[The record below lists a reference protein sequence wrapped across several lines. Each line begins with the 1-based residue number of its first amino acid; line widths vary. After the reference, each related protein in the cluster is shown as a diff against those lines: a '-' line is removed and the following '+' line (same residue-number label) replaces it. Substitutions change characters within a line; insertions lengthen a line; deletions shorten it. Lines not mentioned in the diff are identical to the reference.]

1 MARLIRFAFIFGAL
15 LGASTAAMAEPVSS
29 ILAAIGS
36 AVGATAGAAAAV
48 GGMIV
53 STALSIVSSAYGN
66 MQAKKQ
72 AKAAA
77 ARKLAEDVANIKE
90 RTTTIIASDAP
101 HAVIYGEPAPVSG
114 AVVAVLTGG
123 EYSHLKHVVM
133 VLAAHPCEAVTDIQI
148 DGVSIGALDANGYSS
163 NPEFIVTDSESI
175 GGGIPGVNVQ
185 VHLSPNGVDT
195 ADAYMRANLDPW
207 PASKGLW
214 TEAHKLSGYTY
225 IVVTLNL
232 FVERFQGGLPTITA
246 NVKGKKVYD
255 PRTGATAY
263 SRNPALCLA
272 DFLRS
277 EEGYLASNDQID
289 QNALIVAANACDT
302 AIYNS
307 STVAADR
314 PNYGG
319 SVARYTCDGMFR
331 SDQDRDSTRQ
341 QLEDTMAGYS
351 LESGGVWRILA
362 GAWTTPVLSLTD
374 DDLLAPMTVVQTC
387 NPGTAR
393 YNGAKGTYVNLT
405 RNGVSEDFKQYQNA
419 VFRENDQKDKFL
431 DLVLPFTTAHARTHQ
446 IARVLVEQ
454 SRGGFVLQVHP
465 KMLAWHLQPG
475 DRIVLTSALYG
486 FANKPFRVQDWTY
499 SMSSP
504 LSFQVIEDEEAFY
517 DTADEVLRDPSPNT
531 NLPNPFLLP
540 QPPLDLT
547 VRSGQEQMVQQGGT
561 LVIRARVSWSA
572 SAEDSVRRGGNVQV
586 QWRTTTPVGDWQ
598 SVMLPGT
605 ATETFLLG
613 LEVHGEYQV
622 RVRFMTAYASSYWTM
637 VTHTLQ
643 GASVKPGDVEGL
655 SLAVEANGVV
665 ARWSAP
671 AGIDLL
677 EWGATRIFVGPTFE
691 TAVERWTGKALTA
704 NIGWLPAGTVKV
716 WAQHGNTQG
725 VWGIPI
731 STTIDVASPAQPI
744 VRGEVWGAQIEL
756 AWQPCGT
763 TQPISAYIVKVGSTL
778 AEAVEIGRTGS
789 LNFVRNEPVAATRIY
804 WVTAFDA
811 AGNAGDAGYVQ
822 LASLPSIDDAIKEL
836 QEGLDEQ
843 IADLLNVN
851 SGISERLI
859 DEAIERGTAITH
871 VEKVVS
877 DTAEQ
882 LAQRIDIVSAR
893 AVGYVRANLVF
904 NGGFEFN
911 LDKWEVLGNSWEAVE
926 DDWGTSARLH
936 SAIPADGRL
945 ASGSFP
951 AKPGTWYAG
960 SGDSVF
966 ESDTGSSGFA
976 LEFFDA
982 MGTSLGLTSNMK
994 DGRHGFMNEQLRRN
1008 DFAVEALAPASTA
1021 SGRIVFLW
1029 RGFAAG
1035 GAIGVRF
1042 VKVEQGRFPVTPF
1055 TSEASDRGAVAA
1067 IRHEATTRASAE
1079 AAAAIERSSLFSRVN
1094 DAETSIQQEAE
1105 TRAVKNGELWARWSL
1120 KVTADKKVAGITMGI
1135 ENQTSN
1141 MTVLVDKFAVA
1152 QEAVDGKVNYPFVVG
1167 SVAGASTVGIDGTL
1181 VVDGSILARSIN
1193 VDRLSAIT
1201 SRLGYVNAGQIDI
1214 SGDGV
1219 GGWGYLRS
1227 ANKWFGDG
1235 SWGWILARHTG
1246 GDTFVDLNCNGMG
1259 LQMQNATG
1267 QFRLWGP
1274 GFSLQN
1280 EGLTIN
1286 QVNVIDTLNLRG
1298 QAVTVPSFASSS
1310 SNAVSLN
1317 HFIPGDVPL
1326 DTFILGSVFVMQ
1338 TSFVNISVDG
1348 TPRWIGAGV
1357 AGSTVTGGIQVS
1369 LNPGW
1374 HSIALG
1380 SPVPAGSAGSSIY
1393 ALSTRR

>member
-1 MARLIRFAFIFGAL
+1 MARLIRLALVFGAL
-15 LGASTAAMAEPVSS
+15 LGVCTAAMADPVSFFTWV
-29 ILAAIGS
+29 GT
-36 AVGATAGAAAAV
+36 AVGATTGAAAV
-48 GGMIV
+48 GGLIV
-53 STALSIVSSAYGN
+53 STALSFVSSAYGN

-77 ARKLAEDVANIKE
+77 ARRLAEDVANIKE

-101 HAVIYGEPAPVSG
+101 HTVIYGEPAPVGG

-123 EYSHLKHVVM
+123 EYNHLKHVVL

-148 DGVSIGALDANGYSS
+148 EGVSIGALDANGYSS

-175 GGGIPGVNVQ
+175 GGGVPGVNVQ
-185 VHLSPNGVDT
+185 IHLSPDGVDT

-207 PASKGLW
+207 PSSKGMW
-214 TEAHKLSGYTY
+214 TEAHKLSGFTY

-232 FVERFQGGLPTITA
+232 FVERFQGGLPAITA

-255 PRTGATAY
+255 PRTGATVY
-263 SRNPALCLA
+263 TRNPALCLA

-302 AIYNS
+302 PIYNLGG
-307 STVAADR
+307 AIADR

-319 SVARYTCDGMFR
+319 SAARYTCDGMFR

-362 GAWTTPVLSLTD
+362 GAWTTPVLAMSD

-405 RNGVSEDFKQYQNA
+405 RNGVSEDFKQYQNT

-431 DLVLPFTTAHARTHQ
+431 DLVLPFTTAHVRTHQ

-454 SRGGFVLQVHP
+454 SRGGFVLQIHP

-504 LSFQVIEDEEAFY
+504 LSFQVIEDEESFY
-517 DTADEVLRDPSPNT
+517 DTADEVRRDPSPNT

-540 QPPLDLT
+540 QPPLDLQ

-572 SAEDSVRRGGNVQV
+572 SVDDAVLRGGNVQV

-598 SVMLPGT
+598 SATLPGT

-655 SLAVEANGVV
+655 SLAVESTGVM

-671 AGIDLL
+671 TGIDLL
-677 EWGATRIFVGPTFE
+677 EWGATRIFIGPTFE
-691 TAVERWTGKALTA
+691 TAVERWTGKALAA

-725 VWGIPI
+725 TWGIPI
-731 STTIDVASPAQPI
+731 SATIEIAKPAQPI

-756 AWQPCGT
+756 AWQACGT
-763 TQPISAYIVKVGSTL
+763 TQPISAYIVKVGPTL
-778 AEAVEIGRTGS
+778 AEAVEIGHTSS
-789 LNFVRNEPVAATRIY
+789 LNFVRTEPVAATRIY
-804 WVTAFDA
+804 WVTAFDIG
-811 AGNAGDAGYVQ
+811 GNGSDAGYVQ
-822 LASLPSIDDAIKEL
+822 LASLPTIDDAIKEL

-843 IADLLNVN
+843 VADLLNVN

-871 VEKVVS
+871 VEKVVT

-893 AVGYVRANLVF
+893 AVGYVRANLIF
-904 NGGFEFN
+904 NGGFEFD
-911 LDKWEVLGNSWEAVE
+911 LDKWELQGNAWEVME
-926 DDWGTSARLH
+926 DDWGASARLH
-936 SAIPADGRL
+936 AAAPAGGRL
-945 ASGSFP
+945 VSASFP
-951 AKPGTWYAG
+951 VKPGTWYAG
-960 SGDSVF
+960 SGDSMF
-966 ESDTGSSGFA
+966 QSDVGRSGFA
-976 LEFFDA
+976 LEFFDLT
-982 MGTSLGLTSNMK
+982 GHSLGVTDTLK

-1008 DFAVEALAPASTA
+1008 DFAVEALAPAAAVT
-1021 SGRIVFLW
+1021 GKIVFLW
-1029 RGFAAG
+1029 NGYVAG
-1035 GAIGVRF
+1035 GGMGVRF

-1067 IRHEATTRASAE
+1067 IREEVVARAAADAAE
-1079 AAAAIERSSLFSRVN
+1079 AAARTTLSVRVN
-1094 DAETSIQQEAE
+1094 GAEAAIDQEAQVRADE
-1105 TRAVKNGELWARWSL
+1105 TGRLSAKWGL
-1120 KVTADKKVAGITMGI
+1120 KVVAGNKVAGVLLNNDGQ
-1135 ENQTSN
+1135 ESN
-1141 MTVLVDKFAVA
+1141 FTVLVDRFAIA
-1152 QEAVDGKVNYPFVVG
+1152 QQAAGGVTKYPFVVG
-1167 SVAGASTVGIDGTL
+1167 AVGGTPTVGIDGTL
-1181 VVDGSILARSIN
+1181 VVDGSILARAIS

-1201 SRLGYVNAGQIDI
+1201 SRLGYVTAGQIDI

-1227 ANKWFGDG
+1227 ANKWFNDG
-1235 SWGWILARHTG
+1235 GWGWILARHTG
-1246 GDTFVDLNCNGMG
+1246 GDTFVDMTCNGMG

-1267 QFRLWGP
+1267 RFRLWGP
-1274 GFSLQN
+1274 GFNLQN

-1286 QVNVIDTLNLRG
+1286 QVDVIDTLNLRG
-1298 QAVTVPSFASSS
+1298 QAVTVPSFASSAA
-1310 SNAVSLN
+1310 NVVSIN
-1317 HFIPGDVPL
+1317 HHVPGSEPL
-1326 DTFILGSVFVMQ
+1326 HTFILGSVFVMQ
-1338 TSFVNISVDG
+1338 TAPVSLTVDG
-1348 TPRWIGAGV
+1348 ALQWLGAGI
-1357 AGSTVTGGIQVS
+1357 AGTTVTGGIQVLLS
-1369 LNPGW
+1369 PGS
-1374 HSIALG
+1374 HTLTLFT
-1380 SPVPAGSAGSSIY
+1380 PAMAGTAGSSIY

>member
-1 MARLIRFAFIFGAL
+1 MAYLIRRGLLAVAL
-15 LGASTAAMAEPVSS
+15 LLVCGAANADVVSG
-29 ILAAIGS
+29 IIGLVS
-36 AVGATAGAAAAV
+36 LISSGAAATWVVV
-48 GGMIV
+48 G
-53 STALSIVSSAYGN
+53 LSVISSAYSN

-101 HAVIYGEPAPVSG
+101 HTVIYGEPAPVGG

-123 EYSHLKHVVM
+123 EFSHLKHVVM
-133 VLAAHPCEAVTDIQI
+133 VLAAHPSEAVTDVQI

-175 GGGIPGVNVQ
+175 GGGVPGVNVQ
-185 VHLSPNGVDT
+185 IHLSPDGVDT

-214 TEAHKLSGYTY
+214 TDAHKLSGYTY

-232 FVERFQGGLPTITA
+232 FVERFQGGLPAITA
-246 NVKGKKVYD
+246 NVKGKKVFD
-255 PRTGATAY
+255 PRTGATVY

-302 AIYNS
+302 AIYNPA
-307 STVAADR
+307 TVAADR

-374 DDLLAPMTVVQTC
+374 DDLLAPITVVQTC

-454 SRGGFVLQVHP
+454 SRGGFVLQIHP

-499 SMSSP
+499 SLSSP
-504 LSFQVIEDEEAFY
+504 LSFQLIEDEEAFY
-517 DTADEVLRDPSPNT
+517 DTADEVRRDPSPNT

-540 QPPLDLT
+540 QPPLDLQ

-586 QWRTTTPVGDWQ
+586 QWRTTSPVGDWQ
-598 SVMLPGT
+598 SVTLPGT
-605 ATETFLLG
+605 VTETFLLG

-655 SLAVEANGVV
+655 SLTVEPNGVV

-677 EWGATRIFVGPTFE
+677 EWGATRIFIGPTFE

-725 VWGIPI
+725 VWGVPI
-731 STTIDVASPAQPI
+731 STTVEVAPPAQPI
-744 VRGEVWGAQIEL
+744 VRGEVWGSQIEM

-763 TQPISAYIVKVGSTL
+763 TQPISAYIVKMGPTL

-811 AGNAGDAGYVQ
+811 AGNASDAGYVQ
-822 LASLPSIDDAIKEL
+822 LASLPSIDEALAEL
-836 QEGLDEQ
+836 QEGLDGMV
-843 IADLLNVN
+843 ADLLNVN
-851 SGISERLI
+851 SGIAERLL
-859 DEAIERGTAITH
+859 DETIERGTAITQMQH
-871 VEKVVS
+871 LVAEGN
-877 DTAEQ
+877 EQ
-882 LAQRIDIVSAR
+882 LAQRIDTVAAR

-904 NGGFEFN
+904 NGGFEFD
-911 LDKWEVLGNSWEAVE
+911 LDGWTASAGTWTLEQ
-926 DDWGTSARLH
+926 DDWGTSARLIGAVPPTGQLE
-936 SAIPADGRL
+936 SPRFPVSPGNWYS
-945 ASGSFP
+945 ASGDTRFNSET
-951 AKPGTWYAG
+951 GQ
-960 SGDSVF
+960 SGLV
-966 ESDTGSSGFA
+966 
-976 LEFFDA
+976 LEFFDGA
-982 MGTSLGLTSNMK
+982 GRSLGSTGNQKAGGHDFLNSQ
-994 DGRHGFMNEQLRRN
+994 ERRN
-1008 DFAVEALAPASTA
+1008 DLAVEAVAPNGAVRASVSFA
-1021 SGRIVFLW
+1021 WSGYT
-1029 RGFAAG
+1029 AG
-1035 GAIGVRF
+1035 GMLGLRY
-1042 VKVEQGRFPVTPF
+1042 VKVEQGRFPVTPY
-1055 TSEASDRGAVAA
+1055 SAEASDRGAISAV
-1067 IRHEATTRASAE
+1067 REEAMARASAIE
-1079 AAAAIERSSLFSRVN
+1079 AEAFARTTLAARVN
-1094 DAETSIQQEAE
+1094 GAEASIAQESAVRADE
-1105 TRAVKNGELWARWSL
+1105 TGKLSAKWGL
-1120 KVTADKKVAGITMGI
+1120 KVVAGNKTAGI
-1135 ENQTSN
+1135 LLNNEGQQSD
-1141 MTVLVDKFAVA
+1141 MVVLVDRFAISTIDTEGA
-1152 QEAVDGKVNYPFVVG
+1152 IKYPFVVG
-1167 SVAGASTVGIDGTL
+1167 AVAGVSTVGIDGNL
-1181 VVDGSILARSIN
+1181 VVDGTISARAIN
-1193 VDRLSAIT
+1193 VNQLSAIT
-1201 SRLGYVNAGQIDI
+1201 SRLGYVTAGQVDI

-1227 ANKWFGDG
+1227 AGKWYADG
-1235 SWGWILARHTG
+1235 QWGWVFGRHQG
-1246 GDTFVDLNCNGMG
+1246 GQTFAEVACGPSG
-1259 LQMQNATG
+1259 LQMNSANG
-1267 QFRLWGP
+1267 SFRMWGP
-1274 GFSLQN
+1274 GFNLDN
-1280 EGLTIN
+1280 GGLTIG
-1286 QVNVIDTLNLRG
+1286 QVDVIDTFNLRG
-1298 QAVTVPSFASSS
+1298 QAVTVPIASASGGTSVTVVYVVPGDQTLQTFIFGCTFVMDTSFAYILVDGERKWTGAGFAQSTISGGIVVPLAPGRHTLTMVSLSSS
-1310 SNAVSLN
+1310 
-1317 HFIPGDVPL
+1317 
-1326 DTFILGSVFVMQ
+1326 
-1338 TSFVNISVDG
+1338 
-1348 TPRWIGAGV
+1348 AGV
-1357 AGSTVTGGIQVS
+1357 AGT
-1369 LNPGW
+1369 
-1374 HSIALG
+1374 
-1380 SPVPAGSAGSSIY
+1380 SIY

>member
-1 MARLIRFAFIFGAL
+1 MARLIRFAL
-15 LGASTAAMAEPVSS
+15 VLGAMLGICTAAMADPVS
-29 ILAAIGS
+29 ILSAIGT
-36 AVGATAGAAAAV
+36 AVGATTSAVAV

-53 STALSIVSSAYGN
+53 STALSIVASAYGN

-101 HAVIYGEPAPVSG
+101 HTVIYGEPAPVGG

-148 DGVSIGALDANGYSS
+148 EGVSLGALDANGYSS
-163 NPEFIVTDSESI
+163 NPEFIVTDSEAI
-175 GGGIPGVNVQ
+175 GGVPGVNVQ
-185 VHLSPNGVDT
+185 IHLSPDGVDT

-232 FVERFQGGLPTITA
+232 FVERFQGGLPAITA
-246 NVKGKKVYD
+246 SVKGKKVYD

-302 AIYNS
+302 AIYNPG
-307 STVAADR
+307 TVAADR
-314 PNYGG
+314 ANYGG
-319 SVARYTCDGMFR
+319 SAARYTCDGMFR

-362 GAWTTPVLSLTD
+362 GAWTTPVLAMTD

-393 YNGAKGTYVNLT
+393 YNGARGTYVNLT

-419 VFRENDQKDKFL
+419 VFRESDQKDKFL

-446 IARVLVEQ
+446 ISRVLVEQ
-454 SRGGFVLQVHP
+454 SRGGFVLQIHP

-475 DRIVLTSALYG
+475 DRIVLSSALYG
-486 FANKPFRVQDWTY
+486 FANKPFRVQDWSY

-540 QPPLDLT
+540 QPPLDLQ

-572 SAEDSVRRGGNVQV
+572 SVDAAVLRGGNVQV

-598 SVMLPGT
+598 SATLPGT

-655 SLAVEANGVV
+655 SLAVEPTGVV

-671 AGIDLL
+671 TGIDLL
-677 EWGATRIFVGPTFE
+677 EWGATRIFIGPTFE
-691 TAVERWTGKALTA
+691 TAVERWTGKALNA

-731 STTIDVASPAQPI
+731 SATIDIARPAQPI

-756 AWQPCGT
+756 AWQACGT
-763 TQPISAYIVKVGSTL
+763 TQPISAYIVKVGPTL
-778 AEAVEIGRTGS
+778 AEAVEIGHTGS
-789 LNFVRNEPVAATRIY
+789 LNFVRTEPVAATRIY
-804 WVTAFDA
+804 WVTAFDIG
-811 AGNAGDAGYVQ
+811 GNASDAGYVR
-822 LASLPSIDDAIKEL
+822 LASLPTIDDAMKEL
-836 QEGLDEQ
+836 QEGLDGMV
-843 IADLLNVN
+843 ADLLNVN
-851 SGISERLI
+851 SGIAERLL
-859 DEAIERGTAITH
+859 DETIERGTAITQVQH
-871 VEKVVS
+871 LVAEGN
-877 DTAEQ
+877 EQ
-882 LAQRIDIVSAR
+882 LAQRIDTVAAK
-893 AVGYVRANLVF
+893 AVGYVRANLVL
-904 NGGFEFN
+904 NGGFEFD
-911 LDKWEVLGNSWEAVE
+911 LEGWTASAGTWGLAQ
-926 DDWGTSARLH
+926 DDWGTSAQLIVG
-936 SAIPADGRL
+936 IPAAGRL
-945 ASGSFP
+945 ASPRFP
-951 AKPGTWYAG
+951 VSPGNWYAA
-960 SGDSVF
+960 SGDTRF
-966 ESDTGSSGFA
+966 NSDTGISGLA
-976 LEFFDA
+976 LEFFDGA
-982 MGTSLGLTSNMK
+982 GRSLGTADNLKVGGHDFLNSQ
-994 DGRHGFMNEQLRRN
+994 DRRN
-1008 DFAVEALAPASTA
+1008 DLAVEAVAPNGAVTA
-1021 SGRIVFLW
+1021 GVNFAWSGYT
-1029 RGFAAG
+1029 AG
-1035 GAIGVRF
+1035 SMLGLRY
-1042 VKVEQGRFPVTPF
+1042 VKAEQGRFPVTPYSAE
-1055 TSEASDRGAVAA
+1055 TSDRGAIAA
-1067 IRHEATTRASAE
+1067 VRQESTARASAIE
-1079 AAAAIERSSLFSRVN
+1079 AEAVARTTLAARVN
-1094 DAETSIQQEAE
+1094 GAEASIAQESSVRANE
-1105 TRAVKNGELWARWSL
+1105 TGKLSAKWGL
-1120 KVTADKKVAGITMGI
+1120 KVVAGNKTAGI
-1135 ENQTSN
+1135 LLNNDGQQSD
-1141 MTVLVDKFAVA
+1141 MVVLVDRFAISTIDTQGA
-1152 QEAVDGKVNYPFVVG
+1152 IKYPFVVG
-1167 SVAGASTVGIDGTL
+1167 AVAGVATVGIDGNL
-1181 VVDGSILARSIN
+1181 VVDGTITARAIN
-1193 VDRLSAIT
+1193 VNQLSAIT
-1201 SRLGYVNAGQIDI
+1201 SRLGYVTAGQVDI

-1227 ANKWFGDG
+1227 AGKWIYDG
-1235 SWGWILARHTG
+1235 QWGWVLARHQSG
-1246 GDTFVDLNCNGMG
+1246 QTFAEITCGPSG
-1259 LQMQNATG
+1259 LQMNSG
-1267 QFRLWGP
+1267 NGSFRMWGP
-1274 GFSLQN
+1274 GFNLDN
-1280 EGLTIN
+1280 GGLTIG
-1286 QVNVIDTLNLRG
+1286 QVDVIDTLNLRG
-1298 QAVTVPSFASSS
+1298 QAVTVPTAGASGGTS
-1310 SNAVSLN
+1310 VTVI
-1317 HFIPGDVPL
+1317 HEVPGDQTLQTFIFGCTFVMTTAYAHIYVDGVQMWTGAGFALSTISGAIVVPL
-1326 DTFILGSVFVMQ
+1326 SPGRHTLTMVSM
-1338 TSFVNISVDG
+1338 S
-1348 TPRWIGAGV
+1348 PYAGV
-1357 AGSTVTGGIQVS
+1357 AGT
-1369 LNPGW
+1369 
-1374 HSIALG
+1374 
-1380 SPVPAGSAGSSIY
+1380 SIY

>member
-1 MARLIRFAFIFGAL
+1 MAYLIRRVLVAVAL
-15 LGASTAAMAEPVSS
+15 LSVC
-29 ILAAIGS
+29 
-36 AVGATAGAAAAV
+36 GAASADVVSGIIGLIGAISSSSVATWVVV
-48 GGMIV
+48 G
-53 STALSIVSSAYGN
+53 LSVVSSAYSN
-66 MQAKKQ
+66 TQAKKQ

-101 HAVIYGEPAPVSG
+101 HTVIYGEPAPIGG

-148 DGVSIGALDANGYSS
+148 DGVSIGALDARGYSS

-175 GGGIPGVNVQ
+175 GGGVPGVNVQ
-185 VHLSPNGVDT
+185 IHLSPDGVDT
-195 ADAYMRANLDPW
+195 ADAYMRENLDPW

-232 FVERFQGGLPTITA
+232 FVDRFQGGLPTITA
-246 NVKGKKVYD
+246 SVKGKKVHD

-302 AIYNS
+302 TIYNPA
-307 STVAADR
+307 TVAADR

-374 DDLLAPMTVVQTC
+374 DDLLAPITVVQTC

-393 YNGAKGTYVNLT
+393 YNGARGTYVNLT
-405 RNGVSEDFKQYQNA
+405 RNGVSEDFKQYQNS

-431 DLVLPFTTAHARTHQ
+431 DLVLPFTTAHTRTHQ

-486 FANKPFRVQDWTY
+486 FSNKPFRVQDWTY
-499 SMSSP
+499 SLNSP

-517 DTADEVLRDPSPNT
+517 DTADEVRRDSSPNT

-540 QPPLDLT
+540 QPPLDLQ

-598 SVMLPGT
+598 SITLPGT

-655 SLAVEANGVV
+655 SLAVEPNGVV

-731 STTIDVASPAQPI
+731 STTIEIAQPAQPI
-744 VRGEVWGAQIEL
+744 VRGEVWGSQIEM

-763 TQPISAYIVKVGSTL
+763 TQPISAYIVKVGPTL
-778 AEAVEIGRTGS
+778 AEAVEIGRTSS

-811 AGNAGDAGYVQ
+811 AGNASDAGYVQ

-859 DEAIERGTAITH
+859 DESIERGTAITH

-877 DTAEQ
+877 DAAEQ

-904 NGGFEFN
+904 NGGFEFD
-911 LDKWEVLGNSWEAVE
+911 LDRWDQQGLAWNVAE
-926 DDWGTSARLH
+926 DDWGTSARLQT
-936 SAIPADGRL
+936 AIPATGRL
-945 ASGSFP
+945 ISGSFP
-951 AKPGTWYAG
+951 AKQGTWYAG
-960 SGDSVF
+960 SGDSMF
-966 ESDTGSSGFA
+966 ESDAGRCGFA
-976 LEFFDA
+976 LEFFD
-982 MGTSLGLTSNMK
+982 GSGNSLGGASNIRE
-994 DGRHGFMNEQLRRN
+994 GRHGFMNEQLRRN
-1008 DFAVEALAPASTA
+1008 DFAVEALAPVAAAT
-1021 SGRIVFLW
+1021 GRIIFQW
-1029 RGFAAG
+1029 SDYAAG

-1055 TSEASDRGAVAA
+1055 TSETSDRGAVAA
-1067 IRHEATTRASAE
+1067 IREEMTARAAADAAE
-1079 AAAAIERSSLFSRVN
+1079 AAARSTLVARVN
-1094 DAETSIQQEAE
+1094 GAEAAINQEALVRADE
-1105 TRAVKNGELWARWSL
+1105 TGKLSAKWGL
-1120 KVTADKKVAGITMGI
+1120 KVTAGNKVAGVLLNNDGQ
-1135 ENQTSN
+1135 ESN
-1141 MTVLVDKFAVA
+1141 FTVLVDRFAVA
-1152 QEAVDGKVNYPFVVG
+1152 QQAAGGVTKYPFVVG

-1181 VVDGSILARSIN
+1181 IVDGTILARAIN

-1201 SRLGYVNAGQIDI
+1201 ARLGYVNAGQIDI

-1227 ANKWFGDG
+1227 ANKWLGDG
-1235 SWGWILARHTG
+1235 SWGWVLARHTG
-1246 GDTFVDLNCNGMG
+1246 GDTFVELNCNGMG

-1267 QFRLWGP
+1267 RFRLWGP
-1274 GFSLQN
+1274 GFNLQN

-1286 QVNVIDTLNLRG
+1286 QVDVIDTLNLRG
-1298 QAVTVPSFASSS
+1298 QAVTVPSFASSTTNS
-1310 SNAVSLN
+1310 VSVN
-1317 HFIPGDVPL
+1317 HFIPGGVPL
-1326 DTFILGSVFVMQ
+1326 DTFIQGSVFVAQ
-1338 TSFVNISVDG
+1338 TGYVSLFVDG
-1348 TPRWIGAGV
+1348 GLRWLGAGI
-1357 AGSTVTGGIQVS
+1357 AGTTVTGGIQVS

-1374 HSIALG
+1374 HSISLLT
-1380 SPVPAGSAGSSIY
+1380 PAQVGTAGSSIY

>member
-1 MARLIRFAFIFGAL
+1 
-15 LGASTAAMAEPVSS
+15 
-29 ILAAIGS
+29 
-36 AVGATAGAAAAV
+36 
-48 GGMIV
+48 MIV
-53 STALSIVSSAYGN
+53 SAALSIVSSAYGN

-90 RTTTIIASDAP
+90 RTTTILASDAP
-101 HAVIYGEPAPVSG
+101 HTVIYGEPAPVGG

-123 EYSHLKHVVM
+123 EFSHLKHVVM

-148 DGVSIGALDANGYSS
+148 EGISIGALDANGYSS

-185 VHLSPNGVDT
+185 IHLSPNGVDT

-214 TEAHKLSGYTY
+214 TDAHKLSGYTY

-246 NVKGKKVYD
+246 SVKGKKVYD
-255 PRTGATAY
+255 PRTGATVY

-302 AIYNS
+302 AIYNPA
-307 STVAADR
+307 TVAADR

-374 DDLLAPMTVVQTC
+374 EDLLAPITVVQTC

-393 YNGAKGTYVNLT
+393 YNGARGTYVNLT

-475 DRIVLTSALYG
+475 DRILLTSALYG

-504 LSFQVIEDEEAFY
+504 LSFQVIEDEETFY

-540 QPPLDLT
+540 QPPLDLK

-572 SAEDSVRRGGNVQV
+572 SAEDAVRRGGNVQV

-598 SVMLPGT
+598 SVTLPGT

-622 RVRFMTAYASSYWTM
+622 RARFMTAYASSYWTM

-655 SLAVEANGVV
+655 SLAVEPNGVV

-704 NIGWLPAGTVKV
+704 NIGWLPTGAVKV

-731 STTIDVASPAQPI
+731 STTIEIAPPAQPI
-744 VRGEVWGAQIEL
+744 VRGEVWGSQIEL

-763 TQPISAYIVKVGSTL
+763 TQPISAYIVKVGPTL

-789 LNFVRNEPVAATRIY
+789 LNFVRNEPVAATRVY

-811 AGNAGDAGYVQ
+811 AGNGSDAGYVQ

-851 SGISERLI
+851 SGISERLV

-904 NGGFEFN
+904 NGGFEFD
-911 LDKWEVLGNSWEAVE
+911 LDKWDQQGNDWNVVE
-926 DDWGTSARLH
+926 DDWGASARLQ
-936 SAIPADGRL
+936 AAVPAGGRL
-945 ASGSFP
+945 VSDSFP
-951 AKPGTWYAG
+951 AKPGSWYAA
-960 SGDSVF
+960 SGDSMF
-966 ESDTGSSGFA
+966 ESDTGRSGFA
-976 LEFFDA
+976 IEFFDA
-982 MGTSLGLTSNMK
+982 SGKSLADVSNIK
-994 DGRHGFMNEQLRRN
+994 DGRHAFMNEQIRRN
-1008 DFAVEALAPASTA
+1008 DFAVEALAPVAAAT
-1021 SGRIVFLW
+1021 GRVSFRW
-1029 RGFAAG
+1029 SDYTAG

-1042 VKVEQGRFPVTPF
+1042 VKIEQGRFPVTPY

-1067 IRHEATTRASAE
+1067 IRNEVTARVTAVSAE
-1079 AAAAIERSSLFSRVN
+1079 ADMRSSLVSRV
-1094 DAETSIQQEAE
+1094 DDMEA
-1105 TRAVKNGELWARWSL
+1105 AVEHVSRTQVDDMGKLSAKWGV
-1120 KVTADKKVAGITMGI
+1120 KVVAGNKVAGVLLNNDGQ
-1135 ENQTSN
+1135 ESN
-1141 MTVLVDKFAVA
+1141 FTVLVDRFAVA
-1152 QEAVDGKVNYPFVVG
+1152 QQAAGGVTKYPFVVG
-1167 SVAGASTVGIDGTL
+1167 AVAGTSTVGIDGTL
-1181 VVDGSILARSIN
+1181 VVDGSILARSIS

-1201 SRLGYVNAGQIDI
+1201 SRLGYVNAGQVDI

-1219 GGWGYLRS
+1219 GGWGFLRS
-1227 ANKWFGDG
+1227 ANKWIGDN
-1235 SWGWILARHTG
+1235 SWGWILARHSG
-1246 GDTFVDLNCNGMG
+1246 GDTFVELNCNGMG

-1267 QFRLWGP
+1267 RFRLWGP
-1274 GFSLQN
+1274 GFNLQN

-1286 QVNVIDTLNLRG
+1286 QLDVIDTLNLRG
-1298 QAVTVPSFASSS
+1298 QAVTVPSFASSA
-1310 SNAVSLN
+1310 SNTVSVN
-1317 HFIPGDVPL
+1317 HFIPGSVPL
-1326 DTFILGSVFVMQ
+1326 ETFIQGSVFVMQ
-1338 TSFVNISVDG
+1338 TAYVSLYVDG
-1348 TPRWIGAGV
+1348 ALRWLGAGI
-1357 AGSTVTGGIQVS
+1357 AGTTVTGGIQVS

-1374 HSIALG
+1374 HSISLIT
-1380 SPVPAGSAGSSIY
+1380 PAQVGTAGSSIY

>member
-1 MARLIRFAFIFGAL
+1 MAYLIRRAFFAIAL
-15 LGASTAAMAEPVSS
+15 LSVCGAANADVISGIS
-29 ILAAIGS
+29 AIVGLLGS
-36 AVGATAGAAAAV
+36 GATAAWVAV
-48 GGMIV
+48 G
-53 STALSIVSSAYGN
+53 LSIVSSAYGN

-90 RTTTIIASDAP
+90 RTTTILASDAP
-101 HAVIYGEPAPVSG
+101 HTVIYGEPAPVGG

-175 GGGIPGVNVQ
+175 GGGVPGVNVQ
-185 VHLSPNGVDT
+185 IHLSPNGVDT

-214 TEAHKLSGYTY
+214 TEAHRLSGYTY

-302 AIYNS
+302 AIYNPA
-307 STVAADR
+307 TVAADR

-374 DDLLAPMTVVQTC
+374 NDLLAPITVVQTC

-393 YNGAKGTYVNLT
+393 YNGARGTYVNLT

-540 QPPLDLT
+540 QPPLDLQ

-572 SAEDSVRRGGNVQV
+572 SVEDAVRRGGNVQV

-598 SVMLPGT
+598 SVTLPGT

-622 RVRFMTAYASSYWTM
+622 RARFMTAYASSYWTM

-655 SLAVEANGVV
+655 SLSVEANGVI

-677 EWGATRIFVGPTFE
+677 EWGATRIFFGPTFE

-704 NIGWLPAGTVKV
+704 NIGWLPTGTVKV

-725 VWGIPI
+725 VWGVPI
-731 STTIDVASPAQPI
+731 STTIEIVQPAQPI
-744 VRGEVWGAQIEL
+744 VRGEVWGSQIEL

-763 TQPISAYIVKVGSTL
+763 TQPISAYIVKVGPTL
-778 AEAVEIGRTGS
+778 AEAAEIGRTGS
-789 LNFVRNEPVAATRIY
+789 LNFLRNEPVAATRVY

-811 AGNAGDAGYVQ
+811 AGNASDAGYVQ

-851 SGISERLI
+851 SGISERLV

-877 DTAEQ
+877 DTADQ

-904 NGGFEFN
+904 NGGFEFD
-911 LDKWEVLGNSWEAVE
+911 LDKWDQQGNLWNVVE
-926 DDWGTSARLH
+926 DDWGASARLRT
-936 SAIPADGRL
+936 AVPANGRL
-945 ASGSFP
+945 VSDSFP

-960 SGDSVF
+960 SGDSMF
-966 ESDTGSSGFA
+966 ESDVGSSGFA
-976 LEFFDA
+976 IEFFDV
-982 MGTSLGLTSNMK
+982 GGKSLGSTSNIK
-994 DGRHGFMNEQLRRN
+994 EGRHGFVNEQLRRN
-1008 DFAVEALAPASTA
+1008 DFAVEALAPVAAATGRFVFRW
-1021 SGRIVFLW
+1021 SGY
-1029 RGFAAG
+1029 AAG

-1042 VKVEQGRFPVTPF
+1042 VKVEQGRFPVTPY

-1067 IRHEATTRASAE
+1067 IRDEVTARVTAVSAE
-1079 AAAAIERSSLFSRVN
+1079 ADMRSSLVSRV
-1094 DAETSIQQEAE
+1094 DDMEA
-1105 TRAVKNGELWARWSL
+1105 AVEHVSRTQVDDMGKLSAKWGV
-1120 KVTADKKVAGITMGI
+1120 KVVAGNKVAGVLLNNDGQ
-1135 ENQTSN
+1135 ESN
-1141 MTVLVDKFAVA
+1141 FTVLVDRFAVA
-1152 QEAVDGKVNYPFVVG
+1152 QQAAGGVTKYPFVVG

-1181 VVDGSILARSIN
+1181 VVDGSILARSIS

-1201 SRLGYVNAGQIDI
+1201 SRLGYVNAGQVDI

-1219 GGWGYLRS
+1219 GGWGFLRS
-1227 ANKWFGDG
+1227 ANKWIGDN
-1235 SWGWILARHTG
+1235 SWGWILARHSG
-1246 GDTFVDLNCNGMG
+1246 GDTFVELNCNGMG

-1267 QFRLWGP
+1267 RFRLWGP
-1274 GFSLQN
+1274 GFNLQN

-1286 QVNVIDTLNLRG
+1286 QLDVIDTLNLRG
-1298 QAVTVPSFASSS
+1298 QAVTVPSYASSTTS
-1310 SNAVSLN
+1310 AVSIN
-1317 HFIPGDVPL
+1317 HFVPGSEPL
-1326 DTFILGSVFVMQ
+1326 NTFVMGTVFVSQ
-1338 TSFVNISVDG
+1338 TAPVSLSVDG
-1348 TPRWIGAGV
+1348 VVRWAGAGV
-1357 AGSTVTGGIQVS
+1357 SGTTVTGGIQVL

-1374 HSIALG
+1374 HSLSLF
-1380 SPVPAGSAGSSIY
+1380 SPVWAGTAGSSIY

>member
-1 MARLIRFAFIFGAL
+1 
-15 LGASTAAMAEPVSS
+15 
-29 ILAAIGS
+29 
-36 AVGATAGAAAAV
+36 
-48 GGMIV
+48 MIV

-101 HAVIYGEPAPVSG
+101 HTVIYGEPAPVGG

-123 EYSHLKHVVM
+123 EFSHLKHVVM
-133 VLAAHPCEAVTDIQI
+133 VLAAHPSEAVTDIQI

-175 GGGIPGVNVQ
+175 GGGVPGVNVQ
-185 VHLSPNGVDT
+185 IHLSPDGVDT

-214 TEAHKLSGYTY
+214 TDAHKLSGYTY

-232 FVERFQGGLPTITA
+232 FVERFQGGLPAITA
-246 NVKGKKVYD
+246 NVKGKKVFD
-255 PRTGATAY
+255 PRTGATVY

-302 AIYNS
+302 AIYNPA
-307 STVAADR
+307 TVAADR

-374 DDLLAPMTVVQTC
+374 DDLLAPITVVQTC

-454 SRGGFVLQVHP
+454 SRGGFVLQIHP

-499 SMSSP
+499 SLSSP
-504 LSFQVIEDEEAFY
+504 LSFQLIEDEEAFY
-517 DTADEVLRDPSPNT
+517 DTADEVRRDPSPNT

-540 QPPLDLT
+540 QPPLDLQ

-572 SAEDSVRRGGNVQV
+572 STEDSVRRGGNVQV
-586 QWRTTTPVGDWQ
+586 QWRTTSPVGDWQ
-598 SVMLPGT
+598 SVTLPGT

-655 SLAVEANGVV
+655 SLTVEPNGVV

-677 EWGATRIFVGPTFE
+677 EWGATRIFIGPTFE

-725 VWGIPI
+725 VWGVPI
-731 STTIDVASPAQPI
+731 STTIEVAPPAQPI
-744 VRGEVWGAQIEL
+744 VRGEVWGSQIEM

-763 TQPISAYIVKVGSTL
+763 TQPISAYIVKVGPTL

-811 AGNAGDAGYVQ
+811 AGNASDAGYVQ
-822 LASLPSIDDAIKEL
+822 LASLPSIDEALAEL
-836 QEGLDEQ
+836 QEGLDGMV
-843 IADLLNVN
+843 ADLLNVN
-851 SGISERLI
+851 SGIAERLL
-859 DEAIERGTAITH
+859 DETIERGTAITQVQH
-871 VEKVVS
+871 LVTEGN
-877 DTAEQ
+877 EQ
-882 LAQRIDIVSAR
+882 LAQRIDTVAAR

-904 NGGFEFN
+904 NGGFEFD
-911 LDKWEVLGNSWEAVE
+911 LDGWTASVGTWILEQ
-926 DDWGTSARLH
+926 DDWGTSARLI
-936 SAIPADGRL
+936 SEIPFEGQIASPRFPVSPGNWYS
-945 ASGSFP
+945 ASGDTRFN
-951 AKPGTWYAG
+951 
-960 SGDSVF
+960 
-966 ESDTGSSGFA
+966 SDTGTSGLV
-976 LEFFDA
+976 LEFFDGA
-982 MGTSLGLTSNMK
+982 GRSLGVTGNQRAGAHDFLNSQ
-994 DGRHGFMNEQLRRN
+994 ERRN
-1008 DFAVEALAPASTA
+1008 DLAVEAIAPNGAVKAAVSFSWT
-1021 SGRIVFLW
+1021 GYT
-1029 RGFAAG
+1029 AG
-1035 GAIGVRF
+1035 GMLGLRYIKAER
-1042 VKVEQGRFPVTPF
+1042 GRFPVTPY
-1055 TSEASDRGAVAA
+1055 SAEASDRGAISAVRQEVTARATA
-1067 IRHEATTRASAE
+1067 IEAE
-1079 AAAAIERSSLFSRVN
+1079 AAARTTLAARVN
-1094 DAETSIQQEAE
+1094 GAEASIAQESAVRAGE
-1105 TRAVKNGELWARWSL
+1105 TGRLSAKWGL
-1120 KVTADKKVAGITMGI
+1120 KVVAGNKTAGI
-1135 ENQTSN
+1135 LLNNDGQQSDLV
-1141 MTVLVDKFAVA
+1141 VLVDRFAISTIDTQGA
-1152 QEAVDGKVNYPFVVG
+1152 IKYPFVVG
-1167 SVAGASTVGIDGTL
+1167 SVAGVSTVGIDGNL
-1181 VVDGSILARSIN
+1181 VVDGTVSARAIN
-1193 VDRLSAIT
+1193 VNQLSAIT
-1201 SRLGYVNAGQIDI
+1201 SRLGYVTAGQVDI

-1227 ANKWFGDG
+1227 AGKWIYDG
-1235 SWGWILARHTG
+1235 QWGWVFARHQSGHTFAEIMCDKAGLRMNSAG
-1246 GDTFVDLNCNGMG
+1246 GSF
-1259 LQMQNATG
+1259 QM
-1267 QFRLWGP
+1267 WGP
-1274 GFSLQN
+1274 GFNLDN
-1280 EGLTIN
+1280 DKLTIN
-1286 QVNVIDTLNLRG
+1286 EVDVIDTLSIRG
-1298 QAVTVPSFASSS
+1298 QAVTVPTAGATGGNSATI
-1310 SNAVSLN
+1310 L
-1317 HFIPGDVPL
+1317 HDIPGDKTLPTFIFGCTFVMSTASAYIFVDGEKKWEGAGFALSTISGGIVVPL
-1326 DTFILGSVFVMQ
+1326 SPGRHTLTMVS
-1338 TSFVNISVDG
+1338 TSPF
-1348 TPRWIGAGV
+1348 AGV
-1357 AGSTVTGGIQVS
+1357 AGT
-1369 LNPGW
+1369 
-1374 HSIALG
+1374 
-1380 SPVPAGSAGSSIY
+1380 SIY